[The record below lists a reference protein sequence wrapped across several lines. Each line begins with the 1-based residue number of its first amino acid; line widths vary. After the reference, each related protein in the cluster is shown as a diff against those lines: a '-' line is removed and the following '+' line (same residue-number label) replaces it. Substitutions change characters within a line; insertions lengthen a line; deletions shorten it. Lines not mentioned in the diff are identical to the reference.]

1 MTNDAKDALL
11 PDKEPNCAGQLDYE
25 LETAEFE
32 AWFSDRYKAEIA
44 ENKEMVKRFGAAYD
58 TISMLLKKKR
68 EDWNEI
74 RAATA
79 KLGLTAN
86 QRYRLDRTEYCL
98 ERTQKLED
106 ELRAASDREK
116 KLVEALR
123 MAVTAIKSSVVHVT
137 GDGVWITT
145 RVRGHAMFGLTE
157 GHYLPEYIESFK
169 EVARLNDVA
178 LDTASALLTA
188 YDDKDK
194 GGKDA

>member
-1 MTNDAKDALL
+1 
-11 PDKEPNCAGQLDYE
+11 
-25 LETAEFE
+25 
-32 AWFSDRYKAEIA
+32 
-44 ENKEMVKRFGAAYD
+44 
-58 TISMLLKKKR
+58 
-68 EDWNEI
+68 
-74 RAATA
+74 
-79 KLGLTAN
+79 
-86 QRYRLDRTEYCL
+86 
-98 ERTQKLED
+98 
-106 ELRAASDREK
+106 
-116 KLVEALR
+116 

-145 RVRGHAMFGLTE
+145 RVSGHAMFGLTE